1 MTKSTPTVV
10 YEFSRLGFKRDEIE
24 KLHPAQRF
32 RVISLAGT
40 FEMTR
45 EEFEQVFTN
54 VVRSRSYRI
63 NGLYH
68 YPVVPQKAE
77 RFRLK

>member
-1 MTKSTPTVV
+1 MKKSAPPVV
-10 YEFSRLGFKRDEIE
+10 YEFYRLGFRRDKIE
-24 KLHPAQRF
+24 KLDPAQRF
-32 RVISLAGT
+32 RVISPAGT

-45 EEFEQVFTN
+45 EEFEHVFAN
-54 VVRSRSYRI
+54 VVRSRSYLI

-77 RFRLK
+77 PFRLK